1 MKTLSRLLLSLLGSG
16 LLFSVTLDALA
27 ARNYLVELVVFT
39 IQHPDNNE
47 SWTSIPPPLSAKKM
61 SRAIMPGNDELLIS
75 DNLKELEESN
85 FSYYL
90 RRISA
95 NPQRKVLLSTRWVQ
109 TVLGPAD
116 TPIVRITDAR
126 NTDKSPKLN
135 NAPAGMLNNQ
145 VKQELPQL
153 DGFINFYLNG
163 HYTLEADIRFNP
175 PYRPSILD
183 EQPDVGPLSYRIHEK
198 RRIKSG
204 ELNYYDHPLFGM
216 VLRVTPVKTLPE

>member
-85 FSYYL
+85 FSY
-90 RRISA
+90 
-95 NPQRKVLLSTRWVQ
+95 
-109 TVLGPAD
+109 
-116 TPIVRITDAR
+116 
-126 NTDKSPKLN
+126 
-135 NAPAGMLNNQ
+135 
-145 VKQELPQL
+145 
-153 DGFINFYLNG
+153 
-163 HYTLEADIRFNP
+163 
-175 PYRPSILD
+175 
-183 EQPDVGPLSYRIHEK
+183 
-198 RRIKSG
+198 
-204 ELNYYDHPLFGM
+204 
-216 VLRVTPVKTLPE
+216 